1 MQGKR
6 RWLLITVLMLALCP
20 LLAAA
25 DIMYTISGTLGP
37 ILSGSDPLGAN
48 GESGI
53 LTATFSP
60 TLTPTSSTSTSATY
74 TLPAGSITV
83 NIGGTLYGTVGS
95 SSMKYNIPA
104 SGPDTIVI
112 TSKVNV
118 DGIDGTVVGTA
129 SLAHGSFTS
138 AALKHPTTFKP
149 ATQTLKA
156 ATKAGGAGSQVQ
168 YSVPLLGTTVLGL
181 SGSATSAE

>member
-1 MQGKR
+1 MQAKR

-25 DIMYTISGTLGP
+25 DITYTISGTLGP

-48 GESGI
+48 GENGT

-60 TLTPTSSTSTSATY
+60 TLTATSHTSTSATY
-74 TLPAGSITV
+74 TLPAGAILV
-83 NIGGTLYGTVGS
+83 DIGGTIYETVGTS
-95 SSMKYNIPA
+95 TMKYNIPS

-129 SLAHGSFTS
+129 SLAHGSFKS
-138 AALKHPTTFKP
+138 AALKHPTTFTP
-149 ATQTLKA
+149 ASQTLTA

-181 SGSATSAE
+181 SGTATSAE